1 MEKNLFILIFLFEY
15 INTKKFYSVDELY
28 EKLRKE
34 TYGKSE
40 EYFNQIIEETKKIF
54 ENYAFLNIQK
64 NPPQPDIDS
73 NYFDKV
79 DIMEKLDEIE
89 TKNQSVFDFYKKY
102 YDTIGYLKDFHTQPF
117 INTTKYPFH
126 NYIWTSPIFFNVTK
140 NSDGIIEMY
149 LRNRK
154 YIKYYEKIK
163 NGAQTLE
170 MLKNN
175 VNISVKSING
185 KKPIDYI
192 QDFGGPSFNTKSKSG
207 SYSVKLNLLHSSQSF
222 IRIPNE
228 NDLKLKIEY
237 DNNDII
243 DTEFLILNNL
253 EEEQEEN
260 HKLNFIYKKF
270 SEYYQKQLEIDS
282 QNIYKNLKSVDYYF
296 NKFKKLNKYEIDDL
310 FFLKIKNENIKEVK
324 WTIEGKDSKNNTY
337 FQCLVDESRKAN
349 VIKLLSFS
357 IEVEEEYDYILDTYE
372 KCILLFDENTYP
384 IIVIMDNLFPGGKSA
399 FSDFVLNT
407 ISPLFTGHFLHSFSE
422 SNSNKILINMECFI
436 NNTNPVTCK
445 KYTNDIY
452 QKSYNFR
459 KEVDYGNGIKE
470 YYLLPFVTIEKERI
484 KNIKKKLKNPKKP
497 TEIIIF
503 TDGFSYSAGSG
514 FIKGIQKNGAG
525 IIAEF
530 NGNPEIEYSDA
541 S

>member
-1 MEKNLFILIFLFEY
+1 MEKF
-15 INTKKFYSVDELY
+15 
-28 EKLRKE
+28 
-34 TYGKSE
+34 
-40 EYFNQIIEETKKIF
+40 
-54 ENYAFLNIQK
+54 
-64 NPPQPDIDS
+64 
-73 NYFDKV
+73 
-79 DIMEKLDEIE
+79 DEIE
-89 TKNQSVFDFYKKY
+89 TKNQNVFDFYKKY
-102 YDTIGYLKDFHTQPF
+102 SDTIGYLKDFHIKPF

-126 NYIWTSPIFFNVTK
+126 NYFWSCPIKFNIIK
-140 NSDGIIEMY
+140 NSEGIIEVY
-149 LRNRK
+149 LQ
-154 YIKYYEKIK
+154 YILKEENYEKIK
-163 NGAQTLE
+163 NGKQTLE

-175 VNISVKSING
+175 VKIPVKSING

-192 QDFGGPSFNTKSKSG
+192 QDFGGPSFNTKSKSA
-207 SYSVKLNLLHSSQSF
+207 SYSFKLNKLYSTQSF
-222 IRIPNE
+222 IPIPNK

-243 DTEFLILNNL
+243 DTEFLIHNNL

-260 HKLNFIYKKF
+260 HRLNFIYKKF

-282 QNIYKNLKSVDYYF
+282 QNIYKKLKSVDYYF
-296 NKFKKLNKYEIDDL
+296 NQFKRLNKYEIDDL
-310 FFLKIKNENIKEVK
+310 FSLKIKNENIKEVK
-324 WTIEGKDSKNNTY
+324 WTIEGKDSNDKTY

-349 VIKLLSFS
+349 VIKLFTFF
-357 IEVEEEYDYILDTYE
+357 IEVLKDYDYILDTYE
-372 KCILLFDENTYP
+372 KCIFLFDKNTYP
-384 IIVIMDNLFPGGKSA
+384 IIVIMDNLFPGGITA

-445 KYTNDIY
+445 KYTNDNK

-484 KNIKKKLKNPKKP
+484 KNIKKKLKNPKRP

-525 IIAEF
+525 IIVEF
-530 NGNPEIEYSDA
+530 
-541 S
+541 